1 MEGINTICFLPKT
14 KRGKICCVM
23 QVTKTEG
30 WTTSRLSSPLFLL
43 HPSAT
48 SLSEVTG
55 GLGAPD
61 ARFRGPSQS
70 IWNTIPNKRTGIFI
84 GPSVSLRLTYQG
96 PSLKHQG
103 FMTSLTIL
111 IVIRYRSNVKVNYS
125 ELPPGRGCCGEGCV
139 GYTAGVGISG
149 VE

>member
-1 MEGINTICFLPKT
+1 M
-14 KRGKICCVM
+14 
-23 QVTKTEG
+23 KTEG
-30 WTTSRLSSPLFLL
+30 WTTARLSSPLFLL
-43 HPSAT
+43 QSSAT
-48 SLSEVTG
+48 PPSEVTG

-103 FMTSLTIL
+103 LITSPVLS

-125 ELPPGRGCCGEGCV
+125 GLPPGRGCCGV
-139 GYTAGVGISG
+139 G
-149 VE
+149 

>member
-1 MEGINTICFLPKT
+1 
-14 KRGKICCVM
+14 M
-23 QVTKTEG
+23 QVMKTEG
-30 WTTSRLSSPLFLL
+30 WATSRLSSPLFLL

-96 PSLKHQG
+96 PSLKRQG

-111 IVIRYRSNVKVNYS
+111 IV
-125 ELPPGRGCCGEGCV
+125 
-139 GYTAGVGISG
+139 
-149 VE
+149 